1 MANFRFDDDDAQ
13 MSEQTSALPEQTHK
27 AGRRVNF
34 SFDDEASGPRNEPT
48 SPASFLAKGVSRGGL
63 ETYSG
68 YAGGAIGV
76 AAGVATGPAAPLAVP
91 VLGAAGVMIGDWI
104 GSGAADSLVGE
115 EDEDDLGSPAY
126 HGGRVL
132 GDVLGGIGALPSIA
146 RRVQGRLPDNWAG
159 RFLTGLV
166 DEAARGL
173 SVTKQLPEA
182 IAKKLPFVSGSAVLP
197 SRFTMQETITGGGAA
212 IGAAIAE
219 KADPGDAVSR
229 MTGEVLGG
237 LAVSQGTPTLIA
249 AKLTG
254 RLANFL
260 KKQTTTGRKDIVAE
274 TLQKYVEAAGENP
287 EKLLDLLRSGRAG
300 TEMIA
305 EFQQLPGTASTLTD
319 SPALSQLEAD
329 IGKDAPLFMAEI
341 SEQRR
346 KSLQALGRTVSM
358 LRGSGSPEAL
368 DLAVQLRFD
377 MQEELVAGYLEGAQK
392 KALAEARKVGADLI
406 DADGNV
412 IPGKLQDVSKVA
424 HNAMND
430 HFTKIREVEEG
441 LWAKA
446 FEGKENFLAVRKNMG
461 AAYDDVLA
469 NRVASELDI
478 PPRLKARVTEIRN
491 AENTIRAAN
500 DPEIEVDIPEAVLAK
515 ARDTLSVKRLMLT
528 RTQLLS
534 EVRQAVQ
541 KGDNNTAELLG
552 RMVDGVTKDL
562 HATGISTRVDTLDL
576 PGGGT
581 RTVRRTEKGQFTGA
595 TPYDKALAF
604 TKAFKD
610 ASSRTFAGA
619 VRKKDLEGTNLIQ
632 PELLL
637 RRSLASGKELGD
649 IRMRQIREF
658 MEFSPEQLGM
668 AADAGTIDST
678 EALANVV
685 QAQTDMLRTA
695 AYAAIGRDGKVSTAG
710 LRNFLTKHNDALEDF
725 PEVKADVEGAL
736 AGQAQLKRFEARAK
750 NYKKKRNQ
758 EFARALGYDSAAG
771 ALVAAFKNRRNP
783 VASLD
788 QIVKS
793 AQRGGPE
800 AMESLRYSAWDLVF
814 HRAKADG
821 GGFDIEAVA
830 QTLDAPISP
839 GSPTLRE
846 YMTSNDLLRPDVAQ
860 RLDGAIEYA
869 RRILTAQQARPQGEV
884 IAPPGIFENMF
895 VSVFG
900 AEGAKRGFQAVQ
912 RMTGNTGTQNAAGP
926 TLVLAQRGSNAARGW
941 LIATPHAH
949 MKTILQ
955 DALSGAALTDG
966 GVPYSLLET
975 LLEPT
980 SSARAAMAQIRK
992 VNIYMWN
999 AGMHSVQSVDGSLED
1014 DIMSE
1019 QTSEEQP

>member
-1 MANFRFDDDDAQ
+1 MANFRFDDDAQ

-34 SFDDEASGPRNEPT
+34 KFDDDAAGPRVEPT
-48 SPASFLAKGVSRGGL
+48 GPAGAFAGGL
-63 ETYSG
+63 TRGSLETSSG

-76 AAGVATGPAAPLAVP
+76 AAGLATGPAAPVAVP
-91 VLGAAGVMIGDWI
+91 VLGAAGAMIGSWI

-115 EDEDDLGSPAY
+115 EDEDDLGAPAY
-126 HGGRVL
+126 HTGRVM
-132 GDVLGGIGALPSIA
+132 GDVLGGIGTLPSIA

-173 SVTKQLPEA
+173 TVAKEIPA
-182 IAKKLPFVSGSAVLP
+182 NIAKKLPFLGSAVSVP
-197 SRFTMQETITGGGAA
+197 SRFTIQESITGAGAGVGAA
-212 IGAAIAE
+212 VAE
-219 KADPGDAVSR
+219 ATDPGDALSR

-274 TLQKYVEAAGENP
+274 TLQGYVEAAGENP
-287 EKLLDLLRSGRAG
+287 EKLLELLQSGRAG
-300 TEMIA
+300 TELIA
-305 EFQQLPGTASTLTD
+305 DFQQLPGTASTLTD
-319 SPALSQLEAD
+319 SPALMQLEAD
-329 IGKDAPLFMAEI
+329 IGKNAPLFMAEV

-346 KSLQALGRTVSM
+346 KSMQALGRTISM

-377 MQEELVAGYLEGAQK
+377 MQEELVAGYLEGGQK
-392 KALAEARKVGADLI
+392 KALEAARKVGKGLI

-424 HNAMND
+424 HDAVNE
-430 HFTKIREVEEG
+430 HFTKVREVEEG

-446 FEGKENFLAVRKNMG
+446 FEGKENFTAVRKSMS

-469 NRVASELDI
+469 NRVASELDM
-478 PPRLKARVTEIRN
+478 PAKLKARMTEIRN

-500 DPEIEVDIPEAVLAK
+500 DPSIDVEIPEGVLAK
-515 ARDTLSVKRLMLT
+515 AQDTLSVKRLMLT
-528 RTQLLS
+528 RTQLLG

-552 RMVDGVTKDL
+552 RIVDGVTKDL
-562 HATGISTRVDTLDL
+562 HATGVSSRVDTLDL
-576 PGGGT
+576 PGGGS

-604 TKAFKD
+604 SKAFKD
-610 ASSRTFAGA
+610 ASARTFAGA

-649 IRMRQIREF
+649 VRMRQIREF
-658 MEFSPEQLGM
+658 MKFSPEQLGM

-695 AYAAIGRDGKVSTAG
+695 AYAAVGRDGKVSAAN
-710 LRNFLTKHNDALEDF
+710 LRSFLTKHNDALADF

-736 AGQAQLKRFEARAK
+736 AGQEMLKRFEARAK
-750 NYKKKRNQ
+750 NYTKKRNQ
-758 EFARALGYDSAAG
+758 AFARSLGYDSAAG

-793 AQRGGPE
+793 AKRGGDE
-800 AMESLRYSAWDLVF
+800 AMESLRHSVWDLVF

-821 GGFDIEAVA
+821 GGFDIETVA

-846 YMTSNDLLRPDVAQ
+846 YMLSNDLIRPDVAD

-869 RRILTAQQARPQGEV
+869 RRILTSQQMRPQGEV
-884 IAPPGIFENMF
+884 IAPPGILENMF

-949 MKTILQ
+949 MKVMLQ
-955 DALSGAALTDG
+955 DALSGASLTEG
-966 GVPYSLLET
+966 GAPYSLLEE
-975 LLEPT
+975 LLKPT

-999 AGMHSVQSVDGSLED
+999 AGMHSVQSIDGSLED

>member
-1 MANFRFDDDDAQ
+1 MANFRFDDDAQ

-34 SFDDEASGPRNEPT
+34 KFDDDASPRVEASGPAGAF
-48 SPASFLAKGVSRGGL
+48 ASGLTRGSL
-63 ETYSG
+63 ETSSG
-68 YAGGAIGV
+68 YAGGALGV
-76 AAGVATGPAAPLAVP
+76 AAGLATGPAAPVAVP
-91 VLGAAGVMIGDWI
+91 VLGAAGAMIGSWI
-104 GSGAADSLVGE
+104 GSGAADGLVGE
-115 EDEDDLGSPAY
+115 EDEDDLGAPAY
-126 HGGRVL
+126 HGGRVM
-132 GDVLGGIGALPSIA
+132 GDVLGGVGTLPSIA

-166 DEAARGL
+166 DEAARGVVVAKEIPA
-173 SVTKQLPEA
+173 S
-182 IAKKLPFVSGSAVLP
+182 IAKKLPFLGGSVALP
-197 SRFTMQETITGGGAA
+197 SRFAAQEAITGAGAGV
-212 IGAAIAE
+212 GATIAE
-219 KADPGDAVSR
+219 AADPGDALSR

-274 TLQKYVEAAGENP
+274 TLQGYVEAAGENP
-287 EKLLDLLRSGRAG
+287 EKLLELLQSGRAG
-300 TEMIA
+300 TELIA
-305 EFQQLPGTASTLTD
+305 DFQQLPGTASTLTD
-319 SPALSQLEAD
+319 SPALMQLEAD
-329 IGKDAPLFMAEI
+329 IGKNAPLFMAEI

-346 KSLQALGRTVSM
+346 KSMQALGRTISM

-377 MQEELVAGYLEGAQK
+377 MQEELVAGYLESGQK
-392 KALAEARKVGADLI
+392 KALEAARKVGKGLI

-424 HNAMND
+424 HDAVNE
-430 HFTKIREVEEG
+430 HFTKVREVEEG

-446 FEGKENFLAVRKNMG
+446 FAGKENFTAVRKSMS

-469 NRVASELDI
+469 NRVASELDM
-478 PPRLKARVTEIRN
+478 PAKLKARMTEIRN

-500 DPEIEVDIPEAVLAK
+500 DPSIEVEIPEAVLNK

-528 RTQLLS
+528 RTQLLG

-552 RMVDGVTKDL
+552 RIVDGVTKDL
-562 HATGISTRVDTLDL
+562 HATGVSSRVDTLDL
-576 PGGGT
+576 PGGGS

-604 TKAFKD
+604 SKAFKD
-610 ASSRTFAGA
+610 ASARTFAGA

-649 IRMRQIREF
+649 VRMRQIREF
-658 MEFSPEQLGM
+658 MEFSPEQMGM

-695 AYAAIGRDGKVSTAG
+695 AYAAVGRDGKVSAAN
-710 LRNFLTKHNDALEDF
+710 LRSFLTKHNDALSDF

-736 AGQAQLKRFEARAK
+736 AGQEMLKRFEARAK
-750 NYKKKRNQ
+750 NYTKKRNQ
-758 EFARALGYDSAAG
+758 TFARSLGYDSAAG

-793 AQRGGPE
+793 AKRGGDE
-800 AMESLRYSAWDLVF
+800 AMESLRHSVWDLVF

-821 GGFDIEAVA
+821 GGFDIETVA

-846 YMTSNDLLRPDVAQ
+846 YMLSNDLIRPDVAD
-860 RLDGAIEYA
+860 RLDGAIDYA
-869 RRILTAQQARPQGEV
+869 RRILTAQQLRPQGEV
-884 IAPPGIFENMF
+884 IQPPGILENMF

-926 TLVLAQRGSNAARGW
+926 TLVLAQRGSNAMRGW

-955 DALSGAALTDG
+955 DALSGAALTEG
-966 GVPYSLLET
+966 GPPYSLLEE
-975 LLEPT
+975 LLQPT
-980 SSARAAMAQIRK
+980 SSARAAMAQMRK

-999 AGMHSVQSVDGSLED
+999 AGMHSVQSIDGSLED